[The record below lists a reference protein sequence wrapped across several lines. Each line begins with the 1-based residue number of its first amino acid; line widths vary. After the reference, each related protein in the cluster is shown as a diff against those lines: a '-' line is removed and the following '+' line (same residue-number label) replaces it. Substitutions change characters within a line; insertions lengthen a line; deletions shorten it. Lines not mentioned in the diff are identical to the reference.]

1 MGRYSGGWALGVDIG
16 VGAGAGTEMERKE
29 GAGVD
34 IAEKVQKGV

>member
-1 MGRYSGGWALGVDIG
+1 MGRSSGGWALWVDIG
-16 VGAGAGTEMERKE
+16 VGAGAGTEMETKE